1 MTNDQSVLPRAI
13 GALAQRGPP
22 VVCSSGGMALDLF
35 SPLAYAADHVVAW
48 NAQPRG
54 GQSVTANVP
63 ADLVDRKG
71 ERHGN

>member
-22 VVCSSGGMALDLF
+22 VVCSSGGMALDL
-35 SPLAYAADHVVAW
+35 LAYAADHVVAW

-63 ADLVDRKG
+63 ANLVDRKG